1 MDLID
6 EDWNSKE
13 ATAAALVI
21 AVTALVAAVV
31 AVGAAIVTAVGFA
44 AIVTAVVVAAVALD
58 SKPMRFPGACL
69 HYRRRMRT

>member
-31 AVGAAIVTAVGFA
+31 AVGAAIVPAVGA
-44 AIVTAVVVAAVALD
+44 AIVTAVVLFVAAVD